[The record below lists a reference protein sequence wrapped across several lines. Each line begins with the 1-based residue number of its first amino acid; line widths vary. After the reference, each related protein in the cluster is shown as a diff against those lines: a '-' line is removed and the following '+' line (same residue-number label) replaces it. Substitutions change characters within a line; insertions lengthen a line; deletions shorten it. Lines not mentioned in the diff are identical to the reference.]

1 MALGDVRWGRRAVHP
16 SGLPVQLTFF
26 VTSRCNAK
34 CAHCFYGEQLNQPA
48 ERELT
53 LDEIE
58 RVARGLP
65 RMLWVAFGGGEPFLR
80 RDLAEIAGVFCR
92 WNRPRILTVVTNGI
106 HPDHIEA
113 VTRDILARRGDTFI
127 NVSVSLDGLAETHD
141 RERGVPGNFRQAV
154 DTLRALRALRERH
167 EGLGFS
173 TITTVHGR
181 NGHEMAELERYIA
194 EEIRPDNRG
203 LNLVRGTPLDPALL
217 DVDLQAYGEA
227 VERKR
232 RDVSGG
238 RLPLQNFSLSTLNAA
253 KERVMYREVERV
265 ARTGAYRAPCRA
277 GRIGAVMYENG
288 DVAACEILDRKIG
301 NVRDFDLDFSR
312 LWFSPDAEALR
323 REIDEKRCRCTWEC
337 AVATNVLFGP
347 RYWPELLRE
356 WVTGGRKTTAAV
368 PRAPLPKS
376 VTVLIPCR
384 DEAAV
389 IRRKIRNSL
398 HLRFPNPSESEVLV
412 VDDGSTD
419 QSVALIEEEI
429 ARAAFNVDRPRLRWL
444 RNRYAPGKAGAV
456 QTGLEAARGDVV
468 LLTDADVVIE
478 REALPRALE
487 PFADPRTGVVTGRQ
501 AYCARLSDEDE
512 QAPGDA
518 WNRRGGALM
527 DPPGRVDSL
536 YDRLMRRLR
545 NIESRL
551 DSVLLVHGQMVL
563 FRRSL
568 TLEPR
573 PGIASD
579 DVDLSLQARRQGYR
593 IRYADQARF
602 WEERPRTVAART
614 QQGRRHGMSIAQV
627 LWANRDMIGRPRY
640 GLFGLLDLPFQWA
653 FLLAQPIALV
663 LLLTLGSLALIASAP
678 VPGLAAVAALALIAA
693 VSNGVRTYLVMNGLM
708 AAAIVALCTGRRLTD
723 RWPRDRDAGEG
734 TRSLAKTSAAPL
746 EL

>member
-1 MALGDVRWGRRAVHP
+1 MSLGDARWIRRAVHP
-16 SGLPVQLTFF
+16 GGLPVQLTFF

-53 LDEIE
+53 LEEIE

-80 RDLAEIAGVFCR
+80 RDLAEVAGVFCR

-106 HPDHIEA
+106 HADHIEA
-113 VTRDILARRGDTFI
+113 VTREILARRRDTFI
-127 NVSVSLDGLAETHD
+127 NISVSLDGLAETHD

-154 DTLRALRALRERH
+154 ETLHALRALRERH
-167 EGLGFS
+167 DGFGFS
-173 TITTVHGR
+173 TITTVHSR
-181 NGHEMAELERYIA
+181 NSHELADLERYIA

-203 LNLVRGTPLDPALL
+203 LNLVRGTPLDPATLN
-217 DVDLQAYGEA
+217 VNLQAYGEA

-238 RLPLQNFSLSTLNAA
+238 TLPLQNFSLSTLNAA
-253 KERVMYREVERV
+253 KERVMYRDVERV

-301 NVRDFDLDFSR
+301 NVRDVDLDFSR
-312 LWFSPDAEALR
+312 LWFSPAAEELR
-323 REIDEKRCRCTWEC
+323 REIDERRCRCTWEC

-356 WVTGGRKTTAAV
+356 WVTGGRRSSVAA
-368 PRAPLPKS
+368 PRASLPQS

-389 IRRKIRNSL
+389 IGRKIRNSL
-398 HLRFPNPSESEVLV
+398 NLRFPNASQSEVLV

-419 QSVALIEEEI
+419 RSVDLIEAEI
-429 ARAAFNVDRPRLRWL
+429 ARSALAVDRPRLRWL
-444 RNRYAPGKAGAV
+444 RNRYAQGKAGAI

-468 LLTDADVVIE
+468 MLTDADVVIE
-478 REALPRALE
+478 REALPRAIAL
-487 PFADPRTGVVTGRQ
+487 FADPRTGVVTGRQ
-501 AYCARLSDEDE
+501 AYCERLADSDE
-512 QAPGDA
+512 APGDP
-518 WNRRGGALM
+518 WNRRGGAVM

-536 YDRLMRRLR
+536 YDRLMRRVRSL
-545 NIESRL
+545 ESWL

-573 PGIASD
+573 AGIASD

-593 IRYADQARF
+593 IRYAEEARF
-602 WEERPRTVAART
+602 WEERPRTRSART
-614 QQGRRHGMSIAQV
+614 QQGKRHGMSITQV
-627 LWANRDMIGRPRY
+627 LWANRDMVGRPRY
-640 GLFGLLDLPFQWA
+640 GLFGMVDLPFQWA
-653 FLLAQPIALV
+653 LLLAQPIGLF
-663 LLLTLGSLALIASAP
+663 LLLTLGTAALIASAP
-678 VPGLAAVAALALIAA
+678 LPGVLAVAAFALLAAA
-693 VSNGVRTYLVMNGLM
+693 SKGVRSYLVMNGLM
-708 AAAIVALCTGRRLTD
+708 ASAIVSILAGRQLTD
-723 RWPRDRDAGEG
+723 RWPRDRDI
-734 TRSLAKTSAAPL
+734 APL
-746 EL
+746 ES